1 MKNPYEKLYIY
12 YLNEVPKLGASFEK
26 NDSFLGMW
34 IEEKEAFLF
43 FSSPSSDKLSQIL
56 TENPNIHLLDQYEM
70 TGEEWHGDRIE
81 PYEIKSLYICP
92 PWNKPVETDKKGNKL
107 NRPDQE
113 KHDILLDP
121 GVVFGTG
128 RHPTTE
134 DCLSLIHR
142 LCKTKKI
149 KTVLDIGTGTGLLAL
164 GAAVLGCTKILA
176 CDFNYLAV
184 KTALNNIRLN
194 KLENRIL
201 AFQAKG
207 EDIMSISC
215 DLLIA
220 NIHYDVM
227 KRLVTNLAT
236 SPHLQEKKWLILS
249 GLLHSETKKIM
260 DTLAAKRIHIVERR
274 CIDGVWNTL
283 LVKL

>member
-1 MKNPYEKLYIY
+1 MKNPYENLYIY
-12 YLNEVPKLGASFEK
+12 YVNGVPKLEPFFDKHKG
-26 NDSFLGMW
+26 FLGMW
-34 IEEKEAFLF
+34 VEEKEAFLF
-43 FSSPSSDKLSQIL
+43 FSSPSHDKLSRIL
-56 TENPNIHLLDQYEM
+56 SKNPNIQLIDQYEM

-81 PYEIKSLYICP
+81 PYNIESLYIYP
-92 PWNKPVETDKKGNKL
+92 PWNKPVETDKKVESP

-134 DCLSLIHR
+134 DCLYLIHR
-142 LCKTKKI
+142 LCKTKEI

-164 GAAVLGCTKILA
+164 GTAVLGCTKVLA

-194 KLENRIL
+194 KFEDRIL
-201 AFQAKG
+201 AFRARG

-220 NIHYDVM
+220 NIHYEVM
-227 KRLVTNLAT
+227 NRLIN
-236 SPHLQEKKWLILS
+236 SPHLLEKQWLILS
-249 GLLHSETKKIM
+249 GLLNSETKKIM
-260 DTLAAKRIHIVERR
+260 DTLAAKQLHVIERR
-274 CIDGVWNTL
+274 CPDGIWNTL
-283 LVKL
+283 LMKVST